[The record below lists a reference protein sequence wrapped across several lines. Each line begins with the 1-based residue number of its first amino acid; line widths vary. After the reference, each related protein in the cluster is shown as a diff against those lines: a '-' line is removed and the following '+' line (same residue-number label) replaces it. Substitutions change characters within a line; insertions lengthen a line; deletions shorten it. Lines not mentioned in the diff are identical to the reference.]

1 MRLSALAIGTDN
13 QSPYDGPPRLNEAEL
28 ETLLVQDYVQ
38 IAARTRFVPSLSSK
52 QLVEPI

>member
-1 MRLSALAIGTDN
+1 MG
-13 QSPYDGPPRLNEAEL
+13 PRLNEAEL